1 MSRIVGPAI
10 AGLVIGYY
18 GVGMCFLVNSISFAA
33 VIISLFFIH
42 PLTIQATVT
51 SSKRILADIKDGR
64 TYIYRRRILFD
75 AVLLL
80 TIIGTF
86 AMNNNVLSV
95 VKITKPLHKPNM
107 SDTRNN
113 SRLTYNVGWN
123 KRDQSGGERYEKA
136 TVHTS

>member
-51 SSKRILADIKDGR
+51 SSKRILADIKDHHR
-64 TYIYRRRILFD
+64 HFCHEQQR
-75 AVLLL
+75 AVC
-80 TIIGTF
+80 GENYKTF
-86 AMNNNVLSV
+86 
-95 VKITKPLHKPNM
+95 TQ
-107 SDTRNN
+107 T
-113 SRLTYNVGWN
+113 
-123 KRDQSGGERYEKA
+123 
-136 TVHTS
+136 